1 MYIAA
6 NLTQESIQ
14 KLKEKLPPKYDRVFY
29 HHMTMAFNPSEEIF
43 NKYKN
48 LIGEEIELQVFASCH
63 DDRAHA
69 VLVDSDKSED
79 EHPHITLS
87 CIKEEKPNYSREL
100 IKNKS
105 NFGNIYL
112 KLKAIVTIND

>member
-6 NLTQESIQ
+6 NLTPESIQ
-14 KLKEKLPPKYDRVFY
+14 QLKQKLPPKYDRVFY

>member
-6 NLTQESIQ
+6 NLTPESIVL
-14 KLKEKLPPKYDRVFY
+14 LKEKLLPKYSKVFY
-29 HHMTMAFNPSEEIF
+29 HHMTIAYNPNEEIF

-48 LIGEEIELQVFASCH
+48 LIGEEIDLQVFASCH
-63 DDRAHA
+63 DDRAHV
-69 VLVDSDKSED
+69 VLVDTDKSES

-87 CIKEEKPNYSREL
+87 CIEEESPVYSIEL
-100 IKNKS
+100 LKRKT

-112 KLKAIVTIND
+112 KLKGIVSLND

>member
-6 NLTQESIQ
+6 NLTPESIQ

>member
-6 NLTQESIQ
+6 NLTEESIQ
-14 KLKEKLPPKYDRVFY
+14 LLKEKLPPKYSKVFY
-29 HHMTMAFNPSEEIF
+29 HHMTIAFNPNEEIF

-48 LIGEEIELQVFASCH
+48 LIGEEIDLQVFASCH

-69 VLVDSDKSED
+69 VMVDSDKSEN

-87 CIKEEKPNYSREL
+87 CDENTKPRYSEDL
-100 IKNKS
+100 IKRKTNLS
-105 NFGNIYL
+105 NIYL
-112 KLKAIVTIND
+112 KLKGIVMIND

>member
-6 NLTQESIQ
+6 NLTPESIQ
-14 KLKEKLPPKYDRVFY
+14 KLKEKLPPKYSKVFY
-29 HHMTMAFNPSEEIF
+29 HHMTIAFNPSEEIF

-48 LIGEEIELQVFASCH
+48 LIGEEIDLQVFESCH

-69 VLVDSDKSED
+69 VLVDSDKSEN

-87 CIKEEKPNYSREL
+87 CIEEENAFYSNAL
-100 IKNKS
+100 LKNKTNFS
-105 NFGNIYL
+105 NVYI
-112 KLKAIVTIND
+112 KLKGIVTIND

>member
-6 NLTQESIQ
+6 NLTEKSMQL
-14 KLKEKLPPKYDRVFY
+14 LKEKLPPKYSRVFY
-29 HHMTMAFNPSEEIF
+29 HHMTIAFNPNEEIF

-48 LIGEEIELQVFASCH
+48 LIGEEIDLQVFASCH

-69 VLVDSDKSED
+69 VLIDTDKSEN

-87 CIKEEKPNYSREL
+87 CIEDEKPFYSNKL
-100 IKNKS
+100 LKNKS

-112 KLKAIVTIND
+112 KLKAVVTINE